1 MEDVSYVRTLGGESQ
16 ATLNAAEASY
26 FQKRNDVEM
35 LKIEA
40 KFIEAARET
49 RVRAERGS
57 MNLDTRQGKLIGNVV
72 GRTSDGMVLRTL
84 QLGFD
89 TAAKRLFTD
98 QAVLLEG
105 VSFTLQGVG
114 ADVDLVTQKAGLR
127 QQVEGTTWSAT
138 R

>member
-1 MEDVSYVRTLGGESQ
+1 
-16 ATLNAAEASY
+16 
-26 FQKRNDVEM
+26 
-35 LKIEA
+35 
-40 KFIEAARET
+40 
-49 RVRAERGS
+49 
-57 MNLDTRQGKLIGNVV
+57 
-72 GRTSDGMVLRTL
+72 MVLRTL